1 MISKNTGGNRTSSEG
16 RRREKQKNPTILC
29 SLKSTALLCS
39 RKCKTWDLSYI
50 TSLNP
55 FLYRPQA
62 LLQWKK
68 TQTEC
73 TSFNP
78 NMYFLYYTWMSIS
91 QISSSSKW
99 DRWETLPPAESQ
111 SLSEIQSLGPNKGD
125 SNSPVLVSNQQSVVI
140 KQRTQNDPTKSVFFY
155 SNCTSWNSTQAA
167 PQPGLKNSAPEFHP
181 RPQLSNRL

>member
-1 MISKNTGGNRTSSEG
+1 MQSKIHSIALFKEMQNLRSQLHHIFESVSVSTTG
-16 RRREKQKNPTILC
+16 
-29 SLKSTALLCS
+29 SLTVK
-39 RKCKTWDLSYI
+39 
-50 TSLNP
+50 
-55 FLYRPQA
+55 
-62 LLQWKK
+62 KK

-125 SNSPVLVSNQQSVVI
+125 SNSPVLVSNRQSVVI